1 MVFLKKLFIFLI
13 KTKIIFKKPPKKEI
27 LIYDKNL
34 SEYILKY
41 IDKEKTCILNTR
53 YESLNINVLFHSILK
68 NKFKDIFLN
77 YVTQY
82 IKIVDPK
89 IIVTLTD
96 TDLRF
101 YQIKSKIKTSIKVIA
116 IQNGQIGSRNYFEL
130 AKKEKN
136 KKSLRLICDH
146 ILVANKEI
154 IKQYKKIIESNFIV
168 IGSFKNNSSKVYNKK
183 KQIYLDDRKKKIF
196 FLSQFYPPKKDMFDK
211 YFEYKNFFI
220 TFKKF
225 FSDDI
230 LILNLINEY
239 CKNRKIKLYI
249 KLRHFKKSYVQKE
262 KKFFKENLKFKNLIF
277 LKRKNNNQNYK
288 VLDSFD
294 VTIFIDSFMGY
305 ESFARGNLVASI
317 SARAKTLRLKNAN
330 FADNSLPP
338 DGFFWTNKKD
348 KNSVNKILN
357 NVLKT
362 NYNSWNKLKK
372 RYSDKV
378 MAYDENNKIFKNL
391 INKILN
397 SNY

>member
-1 MVFLKKLFIFLI
+1 M
-13 KTKIIFKKPPKKEI
+13 
-27 LIYDKNL
+27 
-34 SEYILKY
+34 
-41 IDKEKTCILNTR
+41 
-53 YESLNINVLFHSILK
+53 
-68 NKFKDIFLN
+68 
-77 YVTQY
+77 
-82 IKIVDPK
+82 
-89 IIVTLTD
+89 
-96 TDLRF
+96 
-101 YQIKSKIKTSIKVIA
+101 
-116 IQNGQIGSRNYFEL
+116 
-130 AKKEKN
+130 
-136 KKSLRLICDH
+136 
-146 ILVANKEI
+146 
-154 IKQYKKIIESNFIV
+154 
-168 IGSFKNNSSKVYNKK
+168 
-183 KQIYLDDRKKKIF
+183 
-196 FLSQFYPPKKDMFDK
+196 
-211 YFEYKNFFI
+211 
-220 TFKKF
+220 
-225 FSDDI
+225 
-230 LILNLINEY
+230 
-239 CKNRKIKLYI
+239 
-249 KLRHFKKSYVQKE
+249 
-262 KKFFKENLKFKNLIF
+262 KNLIF
-277 LKRKNNNQNYK
+277 LKRKNKNKNYK